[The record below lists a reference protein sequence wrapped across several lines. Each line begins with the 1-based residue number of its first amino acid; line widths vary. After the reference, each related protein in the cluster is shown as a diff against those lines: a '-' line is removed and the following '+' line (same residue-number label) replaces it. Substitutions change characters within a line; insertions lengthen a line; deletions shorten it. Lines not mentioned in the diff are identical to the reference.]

1 MEDIKVNYK
10 QINGHIKEP
19 LFHMI
24 PLKNWVVDEL
34 HIFLRI
40 TDRLWELMIS
50 DLYRET
56 TNEEIWKEKILL
68 EMQRLKISFQFWH
81 EKNTKNLSYTSLMG
95 PDKLKILREFDLNAV
110 FQSTTRATQVHIL

>member
-1 MEDIKVNYK
+1 MDNIKVNYK

-24 PLKNWVVDEL
+24 SLNNWVVDEL

-50 DLYRET
+50 DLCREI
-56 TNEEIWKEKILL
+56 TNEEI
-68 EMQRLKISFQFWH
+68 
-81 EKNTKNLSYTSLMG
+81 
-95 PDKLKILREFDLNAV
+95 
-110 FQSTTRATQVHIL
+110 